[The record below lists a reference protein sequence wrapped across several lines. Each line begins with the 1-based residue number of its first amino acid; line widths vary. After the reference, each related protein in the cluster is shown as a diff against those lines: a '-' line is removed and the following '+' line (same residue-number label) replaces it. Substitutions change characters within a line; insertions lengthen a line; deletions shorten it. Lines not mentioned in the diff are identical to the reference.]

1 MQGHH
6 LRSGVDTA
14 NSCIGYQS
22 GMIRRSTGCWRR
34 VKLKVTTRNRG
45 RDVWSR
51 WKLPSSNAE
60 RTTRTKKSIVLIYEQ
75 DLWAGDEL
83 SNSCIG
89 NPSGTI
95 GMTTSCWRRVKGK
108 SRDVVVISGQDI
120 NFVKCESPDNSQ
132 QVAYESFLINLCA
145 SPKLITWN
153 STSTLQPEVSEKA
166 LIKSSACVLLPAKRK
181 CPVRRQ
187 RLPKILISNQ
197 DSNLDM
203 APATKV
209 DPKPSLLNPTA
220 SFIPLTEDQSQNY
233 HIFNELLAEHEISN
247 VSRLAP
253 ELPSITPNPSRGTK
267 RSVSNSQLFTA
278 SSPTSKKSKPTL
290 HWTEILDDLMTASD
304 WEEAEEEAQKEADQ
318 NKKTVDATS
327 LKQTVSFIPL
337 TEDQSENFHIF
348 NELLAEY
355 NVSTSPNH
363 SLSTSK
369 TTSINTNLSQRT
381 KRSPSHSQFVTT
393 RAPISRKSKPTLHW
407 TEILDNFMTVSDWEE
422 AEEELMQES
431 NQSKS
436 IVTFNKSK
444 EPTLD
449 LETCASVPQ
458 EFTPLTFVESSNFD
472 IFNELVLEHQLLET
486 LKSSSSEC
494 TTATSS
500 PPPRNQNSSS
510 ISTPSKPSLQSFK
523 DSQRQLHWSEVLDS
537 LMTDEDREEAD
548 ESFTISVKSDLKKPI
563 TCPETPLES
572 FIPSSYSSAENTHAL
587 PTPIEELKDPFELIS
602 NDYQNSYYQSDMSF
616 DLVKSSLKES
626 DYLSMEFSSFN
637 FENSFCS

>member
-1 MQGHH
+1 MSYLSLGLNLPARFEIDPWFVMKRAIAHH
-6 LRSGVDTA
+6 
-14 NSCIGYQS
+14 
-22 GMIRRSTGCWRR
+22 
-34 VKLKVTTRNRG
+34 
-45 RDVWSR
+45 
-51 WKLPSSNAE
+51 NA
-60 RTTRTKKSIVLIYEQ
+60 I
-75 DLWAGDEL
+75 
-83 SNSCIG
+83 
-89 NPSGTI
+89 
-95 GMTTSCWRRVKGK
+95 
-108 SRDVVVISGQDI
+108 
-120 NFVKCESPDNSQ
+120 VKCESPDNSQ
-132 QVAYESFLINLCA
+132 QVAYESFLINLRA

-153 STSTLQPEVSEKA
+153 STSTLQPEVSEKK
-166 LIKSSACVLLPAKRK
+166 LIKSSACILLPAKRK

-187 RLPKILISNQ
+187 RLPKILISDR
-197 DSNLDM
+197 DSNLNM

-355 NVSTSPNH
+355 NVSTHPNH

-381 KRSPSHSQFVTT
+381 KRSHSHSQHVTT
-393 RAPISRKSKPTLHW
+393 RAPISKKSKPTLHW
-407 TEILDNFMTVSDWEE
+407 TEILDNLMTVSDWEE
-422 AEEELMQES
+422 AEEELKQES
-431 NQSKS
+431 NQMKS
-436 IVTFNKSK
+436 I
-444 EPTLD
+444 
-449 LETCASVPQ
+449 
-458 EFTPLTFVESSNFD
+458 
-472 IFNELVLEHQLLET
+472 T

-500 PPPRNQNSSS
+500 PPPRNPNSSS
-510 ISTPSKPSLQSFK
+510 ISTPSKSTLQSFK

-537 LMTDEDREEAD
+537 LMTDKDREEAD

-572 FIPSSYSSAENTHAL
+572 FVPSSYSSAENTHAL